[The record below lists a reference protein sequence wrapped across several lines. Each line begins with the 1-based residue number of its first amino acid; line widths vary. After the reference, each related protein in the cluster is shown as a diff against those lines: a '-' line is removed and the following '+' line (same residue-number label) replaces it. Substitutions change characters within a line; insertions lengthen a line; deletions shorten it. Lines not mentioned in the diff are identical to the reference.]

1 MPQRR
6 RSHRKREKKR
16 ASSKPF
22 FSFFSALCL
31 RGSVAISSVLFALD
45 PLRLIPVSVHLFER
59 NFRPGPSLLGD
70 SFFDVAETA
79 AESTLCR
86 LERALSLRAAPA
98 CQIGDGE
105 GDVAD
110 LTGDGFVR
118 DFFAGDLFAQFADL
132 LFEF

>member
-1 MPQRR
+1 MSQSH

-16 ASSKPF
+16 ASRKPF

-70 SFFDVAETA
+70 SFFDVAESA
-79 AESTLCR
+79 AEFTVR
-86 LERALSLRAAPA
+86 GLERALRLHAAPA

-105 GDVAD
+105 ERKIGRASCRERV
-110 LTGDGFVR
+110 
-118 DFFAGDLFAQFADL
+118 
-132 LFEF
+132 